1 MRRKELTDYP
11 FDKEAFR
18 DVIIRARGDRSQ
30 ADFCEECGLSYA
42 YMNRYANAKND
53 DAPTLSTIKKIAIAT
68 KTVTYEELLSAA
80 GYDAGKYKNDR
91 PMGAARKD
99 FIHPVFIGIAN
110 SPYDWRIESKGY
122 ENNEPFEIIIERSD
136 VDKWFFVP
144 VTKADITKDEI
155 QNFLMNQPKFTPG
168 SKVSFVTDN
177 EDIFESLKAIELPLL
192 SLCISVIM
200 VNGLEITDEV
210 SIKTSIST
218 DLSIVNEDNIRPFE
232 IGSEKV

>member
-11 FDKEAFR
+11 FNKEAFR
-18 DVIIRARGDRSQ
+18 EVIIRARGDRSQ

-42 YMNRYANAKND
+42 YMNRYANAKNE
-53 DAPTLSTIKKIAIAT
+53 DAPTLSTIKKIAVAT
-68 KTVTYEELLSAA
+68 KTVTYEELLNAA
-80 GYDAGKYKNDR
+80 GYDAEKYKDDR
-91 PMGAARKD
+91 PVGVARKD

-136 VDKWFFVP
+136 VNKWFFVP

-155 QNFLMNQPKFTPG
+155 QNIIMNQPKFTPG

-177 EDIFESLKAIELPLL
+177 ADIFERLKAIELPLL
-192 SLCISVIM
+192 SLCISVIR
-200 VNGLEITDEV
+200 VIGTEILDEV

-218 DLSIVNEDNIRPFE
+218 DMTIVNEDNIRPFS
-232 IGSEKV
+232 IGEA